1 MIEQYFALVMFIV
14 LNSLV
19 LTFEP
24 VNQVLKCDQFKPIK
38 QHFALVLLIMLHEV
52 VLTFELFLSC
62 FLRYYPV

>member
-14 LNSLV
+14 PNSLV
-19 LTFEP
+19 LTFES
-24 VNQVLKCDQFKPIK
+24 VNQVLNCDQFKPIK

-52 VLTFELFLSC
+52 VLTFELFLS